1 MIGGVASHFHS
12 TISCLFSK
20 GFLFFLA
27 LSFFLAQSKFL
38 SLPRGERDKKVLKR
52 RQSSARSHSENW
64 IEQREELKRETVEE
78 QDEEQT
84 ETGKPTDDRFFGPD

>member
-1 MIGGVASHFHS
+1 M
-12 TISCLFSK
+12 
-20 GFLFFLA
+20 
-27 LSFFLAQSKFL
+27 
-38 SLPRGERDKKVLKR
+38 KR

-84 ETGKPTDDRFFGPD
+84 ETGKPTDDRFSDRIEMLMARSHARFN